1 MKTASE
7 HASEVESVYM
17 AGVQA
22 NLAAAGG
29 KLMGGAWFER
39 DEHDSAEAVRAAM
52 VDRRIYDRDRYAR
65 MPHGRG
71 FTMRGLERRWPFFG
85 KRVRSVTIASV
96 LAPPGPL
103 LESDE
108 PAPPVS
114 MSELTRHVETLKTK
128 HKAPHLI
135 GVCSPSGFDEEVWNT
150 PPQIS
155 GVRLVLIEPRE
166 DGGWRVSKGLG
177 THDAKLCKLFD
188 PEQIGQKI
196 RRVHHELE
204 ERSTD
209 LLTGSISA
217 KSVAESL
224 DLPLPVVE
232 QAFELAGKTDPELR
246 VSKRAGEVML
256 FRGAPVASGRE
267 DGSMS
272 LSEWVKSLFSKEG
285 EEAKKINVLSERR
298 ASLSSRLDRLYAD
311 ISKLEKKED
320 QLRQEGK
327 ATRAGVAKRRI
338 AGQISRLRKDISRV
352 NTSASIL
359 SKQINV
365 ISTHIHNLE
374 LARTGSVAQ
383 LPTGE
388 ELTEAAVNAEQILE
402 ELSASDDLVSNLEVN
417 MAETSISDDEAAILR
432 ELEGDDAEESGPQ
445 KTKSTTETAPGEAES
460 RRRERGQAQ
469 AE

>member
-7 HASEVESVYM
+7 YACEVESEYM
-17 AGVQA
+17 AGVRA
-22 NLAAAGG
+22 NLAEAGG
-29 KLMGGAWFER
+29 TLLGGSRFER
-39 DEHDSAEAVRAAM
+39 EEHDSAEAVRAAM
-52 VDRRIYDRDRYAR
+52 VDRRIYDRERYGR
-65 MPHGRG
+65 MPHGYG
-71 FTMRGLERRWPFFG
+71 FTMRGLDRRWLFG
-85 KRVRSVTIASV
+85 KRVKSVTIASV

-103 LESDE
+103 LETDE
-108 PAPPVS
+108 PAPPVT
-114 MSELTRHVETLKTK
+114 MSELMRHVESLKTK
-128 HKAPHLI
+128 NKAPHLI
-135 GVCSPSGFDEEVWNT
+135 GVCSPGGFEEEVWNS

-166 DGGWRVSKGLG
+166 DGGWRISKGLG

-196 RRVHHELE
+196 GRVRQELE

-209 LLTGSISA
+209 LLTGSVSA
-217 KSVAESL
+217 RSVAERL
-224 DLPLPVVE
+224 DLPQSVVE
-232 QAFELAGKTDPELR
+232 QAFDVVEKADPELR
-246 VSKRAGEVML
+246 VSKRSGEMML

-285 EEAKKINVLSERR
+285 EEATKINVLSERR
-298 ASLSSRLDRLYAD
+298 ASLSGRLDRLYTD
-311 ISKLEKKED
+311 ISKLEKKEG
-320 QLRQEGK
+320 QLRDEGK
-327 ATRAGVAKRRI
+327 ATKVGVAKRRI

-374 LARTGSVAQ
+374 LAQTGTVAQ

-402 ELSASDDLVSNLEVN
+402 DLSASDDLVSSLEVN

-432 ELEGDDAEESGPQ
+432 ELEGEPSEGSGSAKASSSEAAPRETESG
-445 KTKSTTETAPGEAES
+445 
-460 RRRERGQAQ
+460 RRERGQAQ

>member
-7 HASEVESVYM
+7 YACEVESEYM
-17 AGVQA
+17 AGVRA
-22 NLAAAGG
+22 NLAEAGG
-29 KLMGGAWFER
+29 TLLGGSRFER
-39 DEHDSAEAVRAAM
+39 EEHDSAEAVRAAM
-52 VDRRIYDRDRYAR
+52 VDRRIYDRDRYGR
-65 MPHGRG
+65 MPRGCG
-71 FTMRGLERRWPFFG
+71 FTMRGLDRRWLFG
-85 KRVRSVTIASV
+85 WRVKSVTIASV

-103 LESDE
+103 LETDE

-114 MSELTRHVETLKTK
+114 MSELMRHVESLKTK
-128 HKAPHLI
+128 NKAPHLI
-135 GVCSPSGFDEEVWNT
+135 GVCSPGGFEEEVWNS

-166 DGGWRVSKGLG
+166 DGGWRISKGLG

-188 PEQIGQKI
+188 PERIGQKI
-196 RRVHHELE
+196 GRVRQELE

-209 LLTGSISA
+209 LLTGSVSA
-217 KSVAESL
+217 HSVAERL
-224 DLPLPVVE
+224 DLPQSIVE
-232 QAFELAGKTDPELR
+232 QAFEVVEKADPELR
-246 VSKRAGEVML
+246 VSKRSGEMML

-298 ASLSSRLDRLYAD
+298 ASLSGRLDRLYTD
-311 ISKLEKKED
+311 ISKLEKKEG
-320 QLRQEGK
+320 QLRDEGK
-327 ATRAGVAKRRI
+327 ATKVGVAKRRI

-374 LARTGSVAQ
+374 LAQTGTVAQ

-402 ELSASDDLVSNLEVN
+402 DLSASDDLVSSLEVN

-432 ELEGDDAEESGPQ
+432 ELEGEPSEGSGPAKASSSEAAPRETESG
-445 KTKSTTETAPGEAES
+445 
-460 RRRERGQAQ
+460 RRERGQAQ

>member
-7 HASEVESVYM
+7 YACEVESEYM
-17 AGVQA
+17 AGVRA
-22 NLAAAGG
+22 NLAEAGG
-29 KLMGGAWFER
+29 TLLGGSRFER
-39 DEHDSAEAVRAAM
+39 EEHDSAEAVRAAM
-52 VDRRIYDRDRYAR
+52 VDRRIYDRERYGR
-65 MPHGRG
+65 MPHGYG
-71 FTMRGLERRWPFFG
+71 FTMRGLDRRWLFG
-85 KRVRSVTIASV
+85 KRVKSVTIASV

-103 LESDE
+103 LETDE

-114 MSELTRHVETLKTK
+114 MSELMRHVESLKTK
-128 HKAPHLI
+128 NKAPHLI
-135 GVCSPSGFDEEVWNT
+135 GVCSPGGFEEEVWNS

-166 DGGWRVSKGLG
+166 DGGWRISKGLG

-196 RRVHHELE
+196 GRVRQELE

-209 LLTGSISA
+209 LLTGSVSA
-217 KSVAESL
+217 RSVAERL
-224 DLPLPVVE
+224 DLPQSVVE
-232 QAFELAGKTDPELR
+232 QAFDVVEKADPELR
-246 VSKRAGEVML
+246 VSKRSGEMML

-285 EEAKKINVLSERR
+285 EEATKINVLSERR
-298 ASLSSRLDRLYAD
+298 ASLSGRLDRLYTD
-311 ISKLEKKED
+311 ISKLEKKEG
-320 QLRQEGK
+320 QLRDEGK
-327 ATRAGVAKRRI
+327 ATKVGVAKRRI

-374 LARTGSVAQ
+374 LAQTGTVAQ

-402 ELSASDDLVSNLEVN
+402 DLSASDDLVSSLEVN

-432 ELEGDDAEESGPQ
+432 ELEGESSEGSGSAKASSSEAAPRETESG
-445 KTKSTTETAPGEAES
+445 
-460 RRRERGQAQ
+460 RRERGQAQ

>member
-1 MKTASE
+1 MKTAAE
-7 HASEVESVYM
+7 YACEVESDYM

-22 NLAAAGG
+22 NLASAGG
-29 KLMGGAWFER
+29 KLLGGAWFER
-39 DEHDSAEAVRAAM
+39 DEQDAAEAVRAAM
-52 VDRRIYDRDRYAR
+52 VDRRIYDRDRFSR
-65 MPHGRG
+65 MPKGRG
-71 FTMRGLERRWPFFG
+71 FTTRGCERRWPFFG
-85 KRVRSVTIASV
+85 KRAKSVTVASV

-103 LESDE
+103 LDSDS

-114 MSELTRHVETLKTK
+114 MSELTRHVESLKTK

-135 GVCSPSGFDEEVWNT
+135 GVCSPSGFEDEVWNA
-150 PPQIS
+150 PPQIP
-155 GVRLVLIEPRE
+155 GVRLILIEPRE

-196 RRVHHELE
+196 GRVRRELE

-209 LLTGSISA
+209 LLTGSVSA
-217 KSVAESL
+217 RSVAESL
-224 DLPLPVVE
+224 DLPQPVVE
-232 QAFELAGKTDPELR
+232 QAFEVVGKADPELR
-246 VSKRAGEVML
+246 VSKRSGEMML

-298 ASLSSRLDRLYAD
+298 ASLSGRLDRLYTD
-311 ISKLEKKED
+311 ISKLEKKEE
-320 QLRQEGK
+320 QLRVEGK
-327 ATRAGVAKRRI
+327 ATQAGVAKRRI

-374 LARTGSVAQ
+374 LAQTGTVAQ

-402 ELSASDDLVSNLEVN
+402 ELSASDDLVSSLEVN
-417 MAETSISDDEAAILR
+417 MAETSMSDDEAAILR
-432 ELEGDDAEESGPQ
+432 ELEGDVPQEGESAKASSEAAPRETESG
-445 KTKSTTETAPGEAES
+445 
-460 RRRERGQAQ
+460 RRERGQAQ